1 MELNYIQLKTAN
13 EARIAVS
20 CSALIRILRYKGL
33 HLYTLLA

>member
-20 CSALIRILRYKGL
+20 CSALIRILSGEI
-33 HLYTLLA
+33 